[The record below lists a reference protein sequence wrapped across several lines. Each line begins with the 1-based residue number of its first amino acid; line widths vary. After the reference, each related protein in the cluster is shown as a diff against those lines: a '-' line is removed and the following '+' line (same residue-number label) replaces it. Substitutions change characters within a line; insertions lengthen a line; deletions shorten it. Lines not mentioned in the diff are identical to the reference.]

1 MKRAIAFAL
10 LLAAPLCAGQIE
22 LDSGWSYT
30 PTGRNIGYA
39 TTQSSKPAPFA
50 RIDYRIWRG
59 FGLESTFTPTTTRL
73 QDNPAIYAE
82 YNRVNQWRM
91 QRLSLDPTYTQRLGR
106 HWFMRGGA
114 GAMMTLSG
122 KAQNGIPVGA
132 DQRFEEIAGVA
143 YTHGRMIWG
152 YTAHL
157 VRNPDF
163 SDHTWHAQRNVISE
177 FSVGIILPS
186 LRSPK
191 RELH

>member
-1 MKRAIAFAL
+1 MAFAL

-22 LDSGWSYT
+22 LNSGWSYT
-30 PTGRNIGYA
+30 PTGRDIGSA
-39 TTQSSKPAPFA
+39 ITQSSKPTPFA

-73 QDNPAIYAE
+73 HDNPAIYTE
-82 YNRVNQWRM
+82 FNRVNQWRM

-106 HWFMRGGA
+106 HWFVRGGA

-132 DQRFEEIAGVA
+132 DQRFEEIAGLD
-143 YTHGRMIWG
+143 YTRGRMIWG
-152 YTAHL
+152 YTAHF

-163 SDHTWHAQRNVISE
+163 SDHGWHAQRNVISE

-186 LRSPK
+186 LRRPK
-191 RELH
+191 